1 MKMDYMLDKINLLE
15 NKDNII
21 NAADTIYKSLI
32 ENTNLNDSEK
42 LMTIELAVA
51 KLNYD
56 LYKIDKN
63 KK

>member
-1 MKMDYMLDKINLLE
+1 MDYMLDKINLLE

-21 NAADTIYKSLI
+21 NAADAIYKSLI

-56 LYKIDKN
+56 LYKIDKD

>member
-1 MKMDYMLDKINLLE
+1 MNYMLDKINLLE

-21 NAADTIYKSLI
+21 EVAEKIVEMLKND
-32 ENTNLNDSEK
+32 ENLDDSEK

-56 LYKIDKN
+56 LYNISGD
-63 KK
+63 